1 MAKTPNL
8 ARSLLLAGL
17 LMISTQA
24 SAQATLVL
32 LKFEFVEEMHDPR
45 TAESDQNRLLLIN
58 DELSRQIEACAAFKI
73 TDEAPAQSTVT
84 RARSRMA
91 YLYRCNGCA
100 AEIGAAADTQFVLFP
115 WVQKVSNL
123 ILNVNAEIRSA
134 ATDRVVAA
142 RSVDIRG
149 NTDRS
154 WMRGAKAL
162 ALRIC
167 ELDGHRLSSAPA
179 D

>member
-1 MAKTPNL
+1 MANTSNL
-8 ARSLLLAGL
+8 ARGLLLAAL
-17 LMISTQA
+17 LIISTQV

-32 LKFEFVEEMHDPR
+32 LEFEFVEEMHDPR
-45 TAESDQNRLLLIN
+45 NAESDQNRLVLVN
-58 DELSRQIEACAAFKI
+58 DELNRQIEACAAFTVI
-73 TDEAPAQSTVT
+73 DGAPARSIIT

-100 AEIGAAADTQFVLFP
+100 TEIGAAADSQFVLFP

-123 ILNVNAEIRSA
+123 ILNLNVEIRSA

-154 WMRGAKAL
+154 WLRGAKAL
-162 ALRIC
+162 AERLC
-167 ELDGHRLSSAPA
+167 ELDGERLSQQPLR
-179 D
+179 